1 MTPTARAAASEAGA
15 QQVAM
20 GAPRRSVSRRRAV
33 ALAAAAPPRLYF
45 GPTAERGPGRR
56 RRPRDLPLPAN
67 VTKAGR
73 LSLNLHGWRS
83 RRAAAA
89 ILLPPALAC
98 LAVAAPPTTS
108 DGEHMYPQMTLA
120 VAGVGRGVSCPARP
134 PRPRFTIGAKPR
146 LQPRPTRLSPS
157 RRRPVSPSAVDASA
171 STMRVITVLAGPD
184 QPRLDDAASSTAAK
198 TVACRSGG
206 APTRRP
212 RPQSSATLAVAALAP
227 SVDQQSPTAVSTPEW
242 RSHPGASHRVKRPRA
257 VLPTPNARQDPYP
270 TSPPSPVSPSP
281 SSAAG
286 SVT

>member
-1 MTPTARAAASEAGA
+1 MPTADSDPGRHRSSRAPSLPAEDRRVWPKPDALAPA
-15 QQVAM
+15 VAVSSLV
-20 GAPRRSVSRRRAV
+20 APRLRSLGCISWPA
-33 ALAAAAPPRLYF
+33 
-45 GPTAERGPGRR
+45 
-56 RRPRDLPLPAN
+56 RPR
-67 VTKAGR
+67 
-73 LSLNLHGWRS
+73 S
-83 RRAAAA
+83 
-89 ILLPPALAC
+89 
-98 LAVAAPPTTS
+98 APPTTS